1 MQKSPDSRAVI
12 RLFGRLEAWGRN
24 GQPIEFHSERSKQL
38 LAALVLEKGVPV
50 KRDVLVASL
59 WNKGEEE
66 RLRHNLSTE
75 VWRLRR
81 SLSEAGEDPS
91 GWLCAR
97 AETLSYK
104 RSKAIWVDI
113 DVFDDVVAARQVKP
127 GLSNVAEELG
137 AMEGVYRGDLLS
149 GVLDEWCQLHR
160 ESYRRRFLVLLE
172 TLLAEAKGRNDWP
185 DVIRIS
191 RRILAEDS
199 FLEHAHR
206 EVMRGYAMMG
216 DRPAALR
223 HYESLCR
230 DLQRELG
237 VSPARDTKAICRL
250 IRDDCLQD
258 LDADTSTPAA
268 PQDLQDRLQH
278 IERHLQQLAKDVG
291 DLSLLVRRNQS
302 AGS

>member
-1 MQKSPDSRAVI
+1 MQKSPDSRAAI

-50 KRDVLVASL
+50 KRDVLVSSL
-59 WNKGEEE
+59 WSKGEEE

-97 AETLSYK
+97 AEALSYK
-104 RSKAIWVDI
+104 RSKGIWVDI
-113 DVFDDVVAARQVKP
+113 DFFDDVVAARRVKP
-127 GLSNVAEELG
+127 DLSNSVEELVT
-137 AMEGVYRGDLLS
+137 MERVYRGDLLS
-149 GVLDEWCQLHR
+149 GIPDEWCQLHR
-160 ESYRRRFLVLLE
+160 ESYRRRFLVHLE
-172 TLLAEAKGRNDWP
+172 TLLAEAKGKQDWP
-185 DVIRIS
+185 GVIRIS

-206 EVMRGYAMMG
+206 EIMRGYAMMG

-223 HYESLCR
+223 HYENLCR

-237 VSPARDTKAICRL
+237 VSPARDTKALCRL
-250 IRDDCLQD
+250 IRDDCLQN
-258 LDADTSTPAA
+258 LAADTSISAA
-268 PQDLQDRLQH
+268 PQELQDRLQH
-278 IERHLQQLAKDVG
+278 IEQHLQQLAKDVG
-291 DLSLLVRRNQS
+291 DLSQLVRRNRPV
-302 AGS
+302 GS